1 MKLNSPKKTT
11 FWIAL
16 AIAVGGWISYAAHL
30 ITLYVFRSY
39 TPHLQMISAV
49 LVSIAFV
56 VLCMDLISVRKQ

>member
-1 MKLNSPKKTT
+1 MKLNTPKKIT

-16 AIAVGGWISYAAHL
+16 AIAAAGWISYAAHL
-30 ITLYVFRSY
+30 ITLYIFRSY

-56 VLCMDLISVRKQ
+56 VLCMDLISFSK